1 MKTVLFT
8 LLLIFS
14 ASHAQA
20 ELLWS
25 NKKAGG
31 DDWMV
36 GTIHLGDAR
45 LSNLPQ
51 SIKSAIDSADVVV
64 IETDLS
70 LVDMSQQQSLLFQ
83 YAALP
88 QGVTLNQM
96 LSEPVYNKV
105 KQHFASYGVDIA
117 QFAQFKPWLV
127 ALTMVQ
133 MSYSRLNLQP
143 EYGIDQQVKAYAK
156 QQGKQVIGLES
167 YAQQINFFNVITQK
181 YPEITGDDL
190 ILDTLRELKE
200 YADLPHDLI
209 NAWVNSDLDV
219 FEKVYQD
226 TLSTSKFDQAAEQV
240 LIVERN
246 YNWQETLEAMFAQQK
261 VFVAVGS
268 LHFVGGESLPA
279 LLDNQFE
286 LVSKKAN

>member
-8 LLLIFS
+8 LLLMLTVNQ
-14 ASHAQA
+14 AQA

-25 NKKAGG
+25 NKKSGG
-31 DDWMV
+31 DDWMT
-36 GTIHLGDAR
+36 GTIHLGDER
-45 LSNLPQ
+45 LSSLPQ
-51 SIKSAIDSADVVV
+51 SIKSAIDSSDVVV
-64 IETDLS
+64 IEVDLT
-70 LVDMSQQQSLLFQ
+70 LVDMQQQQSLLFQ

-96 LSEPVYNKV
+96 LSEPVYNKA
-105 KQHFASYGVDIA
+105 KQYFASYGVDIA

-133 MSYSRLNLQP
+133 MSYTKLNLQA
-143 EYGIDQQVKAYAK
+143 EYGLDQQIQAYAK
-156 QQGKQVIGLES
+156 QQGKKVVGLES

-190 ILDTLRELKE
+190 ILDTLQELKD
-200 YADLPHDLI
+200 YADLPHNLI
-209 NAWVNSDLDV
+209 NAWLNSNLDA
-219 FEKVYQD
+219 FEKVYQE
-226 TLSTSKFDQAAEQV
+226 TLSTSKFDEAAEQV

-246 YNWQETLEAMFAQQK
+246 YNWQETLEAMFAEQK

-268 LHFVGGESLPA
+268 LHFVGSDSLPV
-279 LLDNQFE
+279 LLDNKFD
-286 LVSKKAN
+286 LVSKKAD